1 MTKQIREIPAEV
13 LEFTSLS
20 KYPVRKR
27 LMIYFIDFCLYSVM
41 SLIGKTVKFE
51 IEGWEKSDIEGYES
65 FEIAYKKRASSIIAF
80 WHNRLF
86 LMTVFWRGHSS
97 AIMVS
102 QSFDGEYISRI
113 AQRFGYGVV
122 RGSSTRGGS
131 GALKK
136 MTSLLSDG
144 ISMALTIDG
153 PLGPRY
159 VVKPGTIILAKKTGA
174 PIGPVLVEPKKFW
187 TINSWDKLQIPKP
200 FTKAKVFIAEP
211 VFVSSDADKEELE
224 AKRQEVQEKLD
235 ELVDRGKQWR
245 DSDRS
250 V

>member
-1 MTKQIREIPAEV
+1 
-13 LEFTSLS
+13 
-20 KYPVRKR
+20 
-27 LMIYFIDFCLYSVM
+27 
-41 SLIGKTVKFE
+41 
-51 IEGWEKSDIEGYES
+51 
-65 FEIAYKKRASSIIAF
+65 
-80 WHNRLF
+80 
-86 LMTVFWRGHSS
+86 
-97 AIMVS
+97 MVS

-136 MTSLLSDG
+136 MMSLLSDG

-153 PLGPRY
+153 PPGPRY

-174 PIGPVLVEPKKFW
+174 PIGPVLVEPKKCW

-200 FTKAKVFIAEP
+200 ITKAKVFIAEP

-245 DSDRS
+245 DSDQS
-250 V
+250 G